1 MDEVLFMSTIYAKDG
16 SRVGLEVGPELV
28 LIAERAPVTAKA
40 FGKGSTFKL
49 WECTEVKPKAK
60 K

>member
-1 MDEVLFMSTIYAKDG
+1 MDEVLFMATIYDKDG
-16 SRVGLEVGPELV
+16 HRIGMEIGAELA

-49 WECTEVKPKAK
+49 WECKEVPQKAK
-60 K
+60 E